1 MDDSKLRL
9 RRPSQATLA
18 LAAATATTTALSST
32 STAATTPIGAGG
44 GTTSIARMVC
54 VEEGGGGGS
63 NGITTTT
70 EKHHGASDGGGGSGL
85 LQKIKSANRLL
96 ELPNLTRT
104 LGKGTSTSPSG
115 AVGGGGGL
123 GVGGRTPTTTMNNTV
138 NSITGLPITYRQ
150 IKGRRKRRQRR
161 QIVYKLCRRSVSGL
175 GAALI
180 SVTLSYLF
188 LPLEWFQIDY
198 HHQLQHEAQYLYQQ
212 LERQRKPYHHP
223 KSNHIWSSGDTK
235 YSHDLVV
242 VGPRENPKQPKNLR
256 RPGTLLEGGAAVFS
270 EDGEWEQVLGGEN
283 PSTPGHHHVFE
294 RMTCSDG
301 VTLGYKNDE
310 YCDCLDD
317 GRDEPATSACSHVLV
332 AQPHIFYCGR
342 HLSSNTVNNND
353 SSNTV
358 NNNDSSNNN
367 HDNTAAKDNTATT
380 TDTRHWIYT
389 SRVND
394 GIVDCPDGSDEYD
407 NRIAT
412 KHQQQHQ
419 Q

>member
-138 NSITGLPITYRQ
+138 NSITGLPLSYRQ

-198 HHQLQHEAQYLYQQ
+198 HHQLQNEAHYLYQQ
-212 LERQRKPYHHP
+212 LERQRKPYHPTSVMEQYHP
-223 KSNHIWSSGDTK
+223 NSNHIWSSSGTK
-235 YSHDLVV
+235 SSQDLVV
-242 VGPRENPKQPKNLR
+242 VGPRENPKPPKQLR
-256 RPGTLLEGGAAVFS
+256 RPGAALEEEAVFS
-270 EDGEWEQVLGGEN
+270 EDGEWEQVLGEN
-283 PSTPGHHHVFE
+283 PSTPGHHVFE
-294 RMTCSDG
+294 RMTCQDG
-301 VTLGYKNDE
+301 VTIGYKNDD

-332 AQPHIFYCGR
+332 AQPHIFYCGQ
-342 HLSSNTVNNND
+342 HPT
-353 SSNTV
+353 T
-358 NNNDSSNNN
+358 
-367 HDNTAAKDNTATT
+367 TT

-394 GIVDCPDGSDEYD
+394 GIVDCPDGSDEYGA
-407 NRIAT
+407 RIAV
-412 KHQQQHQ
+412 KQKQQRHQQ
-419 Q
+419 